1 MLRSSNQKRP
11 IWLYLALVWMVLNL
25 VLLAFMIPGDSTDL
39 NNYVEVILWASSI
52 GLLATMRKAGA
63 AFAISVLCITL
74 GTSMFN
80 VLIGYYENLLNEPF
94 VYVNALRIAADVV
107 IVAYMFKAVFDGKFK

>member
-1 MLRSSNQKRP
+1 MSQPPSSKRP
-11 IWLYLALVWMVLNL
+11 VWLYFVLVWMVLNL
-25 VLLAFMIPGDSTDL
+25 VLLALMIPGDSTDL
-39 NNYVEVILWASSI
+39 NNYVEVILWAASI

-80 VLIGYYENLLNEPF
+80 VFIGYYENLLNEPF
-94 VYVNALRIAADVV
+94 VYVNALRIAVNVV
-107 IVAYMFKAVFDGKFK
+107 VVAYLFKAVFDGKFK